1 MEIQNVEVNEM
12 PSISGNNNADPKKD
26 GQNEPPT
33 ATEIQVW
40 LVSHLAE
47 QLEINSNEIDVTI
60 TFERY
65 GLDSS
70 AAVSL
75 SGDLEE
81 WLGCEI
87 DPTLLYDYPTI
98 EALARH
104 LAEELKAQVSTT
116 T

>member
-1 MEIQNVEVNEM
+1 MEIQNIDVNQM
-12 PSISGNNNADPKKD
+12 PTISENNNADARKEA
-26 GQNEPPT
+26 QEQPPT
-33 ATEIQVW
+33 ATKIQVW
-40 LVSHLAE
+40 LVSYLAE

-60 TFERY
+60 PFERY

-98 EALARH
+98 KALARH
-104 LAEELKAQVSTT
+104 LAEELKVNV
-116 T
+116 